1 LTLFRSL
8 RNLGSVRN
16 LRNLQ
21 ISACLLASLALAGSE
36 PVARIPFTWTP
47 GQIEVPVRV
56 DDVPATF
63 LLDTG
68 SEYSVVSTRLAGLL
82 DLTTDRSRGRDF
94 AEDITLR
101 VGGLSLEHQR
111 VMVMP
116 FDTYYA
122 RGRHIDGLLGYDFFS
137 RFVTAIDV
145 GARTITLWAP
155 SAFRAPKTAVAVP
168 IEFAGRLPIVSC
180 TLTVEGGRLLPAR
193 LVIDTAASQ
202 GVILRYPFANEN
214 GLLDMASTAT
224 TAPSL
229 ASGELRLIDIPIE
242 QMSLSRWT
250 FDRPR
255 VQAQR
260 EPIGSGASTASDGL
274 VGTGLL
280 SRFTLIVDY
289 PHRRLLLQPPRHA
302 Q

>member
-1 LTLFRSL
+1 M
-8 RNLGSVRN
+8 
-16 LRNLQ
+16 
-21 ISACLLASLALAGSE
+21 LASLALAGSE

-47 GQIEVPVRV
+47 GQIELPVRV

-68 SEYSVVSTRLAGLL
+68 SEYSVVSTRVASLL
-82 DLTTDRSRGRDF
+82 NLTTDRSRGRDF

-122 RGRHIDGLLGYDFFS
+122 RGRRIDGLLGYDLFS

-145 GARTITLWAP
+145 GARTVTLWAP
-155 SAFRAPKTAVAVP
+155 SRFTPPKAAVAVP
-168 IEFAGRLPIVSC
+168 IEFAGRLPLVSC

-214 GLLDMASTAT
+214 GLLELASAATPT

-255 VQAQR
+255 VQAHR

-274 VGTGLL
+274 IGTGLL

-289 PHRRLLLQPPRHA
+289 PHRRLLLQPARHA